1 MVHQHR
7 RTDDALSPAYA
18 DRLVDAPIPKDRLP
32 DGEASPEAAYAAF
45 HVSDELRRGGWQVPA
60 YTMPAGAT
68 DVAVPRVVVREGFSL
83 DLADTQLGALGQAVA
98 RLEAHPPMAPRP
110 AGGFSHT

>member
-60 YTMPAGAT
+60 YTMPDDAT
-68 DVAVPRVVVREGFSL
+68 SVAVLRIVVREGFGM
-83 DLADTQLGALGQAVA
+83 DLADSLLGEFRKALDH
-98 RLEAHPPMAPRP
+98 LEQFPPAHAAE
-110 AGGFSHT
+110 AGFAHT